1 MSVLEFEIW
10 RLESK
15 LCHWP
20 AVQFR
25 VSEPLFPHLKNAAQ
39 AEGRAGLPENV
50 EKKTH
55 FTQ

>member
-55 FTQ
+55 VTQ